1 MTQARL
7 LADPGR
13 ADRRETVLTQAT
25 VRAAALLGVGAADL
39 GAVIGVSAPTV
50 SRMKAGTYLL
60 PDGSKPFELAQLFLR
75 LFRSLDSIV
84 GGDEAAARSWLA
96 TENTALR
103 GRPINLIKKVT
114 GLTATVGYLDSRR
127 AIL

>member
-1 MTQARL
+1 MPQARPQ
-7 LADPGR
+7 ADPGR
-13 ADRRETVLTQAT
+13 ANRRETVLTQAT
-25 VRAAALLGVGAADL
+25 VRAATLLGVGAADL

-50 SRMKAGTYLL
+50 SRMKSGAYLL
-60 PDGSKPFELAQLFLR
+60 PDGSKPFELAQLFVR

-84 GGDEAAARSWLA
+84 GGDEAAARSWLT

-103 GRPINLIKKVT
+103 GRPIDLIKKVT